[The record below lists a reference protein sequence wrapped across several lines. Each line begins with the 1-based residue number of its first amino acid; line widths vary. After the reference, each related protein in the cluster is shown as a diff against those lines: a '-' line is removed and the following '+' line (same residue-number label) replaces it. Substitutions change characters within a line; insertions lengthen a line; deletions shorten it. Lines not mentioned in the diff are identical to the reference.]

1 MSSLKMSQNLH
12 TASGAYKRKLKK
24 AKDDAHSKLL
34 HKTAKLDKFLKAS
47 TVSQSTGSNSTDSDK
62 FTDPAATNLTIDS
75 DSDQKQN
82 PNYCEVNNEL
92 VNAEDLH
99 LT

>member
-1 MSSLKMSQNLH
+1 M
-12 TASGAYKRKLKK
+12 KK
-24 AKDDAHSKLL
+24 AKDAHSKLL

-62 FTDPAATNLTIDS
+62 FMDPAPTNLTIDS

-92 VNAEDLH
+92 VNQQI